1 MAVKQ
6 VRDRT
11 SGSGTPVSVSAADSV
26 SLVTLPDD
34 DLLET
39 VQRQTFNFFWEGAHP
54 QSGLA
59 FDRRTARRGRTNHKT
74 AGGGSGFV
82 IISIIV
88 AVERSWITLEA
99 ALDRLGR
106 VIDVLIAAEVYQD
119 AFLYFSN

>member
-1 MAVKQ
+1 MASKQ
-6 VRDRT
+6 VRKRT
-11 SGSGTPVSVSAADSV
+11 PRSRTPVSVSAADSV

-59 FDRRTARRGRTNHKT
+59 FDRRTARRDRTHHKT
-74 AGGGSGFV
+74 AVGGAGVG
-82 IISIIV
+82 IMAIIV
-88 AVERSWITLEA
+88 GGEPSWITREA

-106 VIDVLIAAEVYQD
+106 ILDVLIA
-119 AFLYFSN
+119 

>member
-59 FDRRTARRGRTNHKT
+59 FDRRTARRDRTNHKT
-74 AGGGSGFV
+74 AVGGCGFGLSA
-82 IISIIV
+82 IIMS
-88 AVERSWITLEA
+88 VERSCMPPEPA
-99 ALDRLGR
+99 PCR
-106 VIDVLIAAEVYQD
+106 VGPHTHGP
-119 AFLYFSN
+119 N